1 MLMVM
6 FVLHNTEKLDELIDA
21 WEAAGVPGITILQ
34 STGLGRARTL
44 PGRWDDLPLM
54 PSLRDFYEHDEMF
67 SRTLFTVVPDEAA
80 VESVIQATTQVVG
93 DLSQANTGL
102 LVVFPLIKAYG
113 LEKQYR

>member
-6 FVLHNTEKLDELIDA
+6 FVLHDTEKLDDLMDA

-34 STGLGRARTL
+34 STGLGRARSM

-54 PSLRDFYEHDEMF
+54 PSLRDFYEHDELF

-80 VESVIQATTQVVG
+80 VDRVVKATLDTVG
-93 DLSQANTGL
+93 DLDMANTGL
-102 LVVFPLIKAYG
+102 LAVFPLVQVYG
-113 LEKQYR
+113 LEKK

>member
-6 FVLHNTEKLDELIDA
+6 FVLHDTEKLDDLMDA

-34 STGLGRARTL
+34 STGLGRARSM

-54 PSLRDFYEHDEMF
+54 PSLRDFYEHDELF

-80 VESVIQATTQVVG
+80 VDRVVKATFDTVG
-93 DLSQANTGL
+93 DLDMANTGL
-102 LVVFPLIKAYG
+102 LAVFPLVQVYG
-113 LEKQYR
+113 LEKK